1 MPDMTIVISNK
12 ESICVK
18 PSDIPAHVA
27 DGFARATLRAVE
39 KYFEDPAVM
48 AEYEAWKSKRKRR

>member
-1 MPDMTIVISNK
+1 MPDMTLVVNGTGLN
-12 ESICVK
+12 VK

-39 KYFEDPAVM
+39 KYFESPSVK
-48 AEYEAWKSKRKRR
+48 AEFEAWKKKRAERG